1 MSILIKGNI
10 GSGGSSGSSKGF
22 PPGDVNIISRVAFSN
37 KVYIRWSDP
46 NDSVYDHTTLSTW
59 ESTILVRNNDHYPQS
74 IKDGTIVVTNTNR
87 NKYKDNAFSESIPNN
102 TTYYYRFFTM
112 STNKVYNDS
121 NNMIFKIYN
130 TTIDTTLKNNS
141 WETISA
147 ISNLGVASSYWKIGD
162 EISIPVNPY
171 NTNCVLQIWDF
182 DHFDKIDGSGKA
194 GIVFGMKELLFGDV
208 MKAEVTNY
216 DKCVAWSM
224 CEFRTNKLPGI
235 EKCLPSDL
243 IKYIIPVYT
252 YTNNGPNGKEQSVI
266 DKLFLPS
273 ITEMG
278 DTTSSG
284 ENESKC
290 KAFPIFNSN
299 SSRVK
304 RLNGIT
310 QYYWTRTCSSYT
322 TPAYYLSDTYV
333 CKSYCCIS
341 DDGEFRTREQNVSNT
356 GFCLCFNV

>member
-1 MSILIKGNI
+1 
-10 GSGGSSGSSKGF
+10 
-22 PPGDVNIISRVAFSN
+22 
-37 KVYIRWSDP
+37 
-46 NDSVYDHTTLSTW
+46 
-59 ESTILVRNNDHYPQS
+59 
-74 IKDGTIVVTNTNR
+74 
-87 NKYKDNAFSESIPNN
+87 
-102 TTYYYRFFTM
+102 
-112 STNKVYNDS
+112 
-121 NNMIFKIYN
+121 
-130 TTIDTTLKNNS
+130 
-141 WETISA
+141 
-147 ISNLGVASSYWKIGD
+147 
-162 EISIPVNPY
+162 
-171 NTNCVLQIWDF
+171 
-182 DHFDKIDGSGKA
+182 
-194 GIVFGMKELLFGDV
+194 

-310 QYYWTRTCSSYT
+310 QYYWTRTCSSYA